1 MKQDIVAAMRAGVN
15 NYVTKPFDPKTIKE
29 KIDSAGEF
37 QRQNLLTGTKRSTG
51 RKDRRF
57 CRIDPIRV
65 RTGGRYLY
73 SAG

>member
-1 MKQDIVAAMRAGVN
+1 MKVLVVDEEEA
-15 NYVTKPFDPKTIKE
+15 E
-29 KIDSAGEF
+29 
-37 QRQNLLTGTKRSTG
+37 
-51 RKDRRF
+51 KDRRF